1 MKEIKAYIRSNMAD
15 AVLDALERL
24 ETVPAVAVVSLRELG
39 HRHGSGEPQAVA
51 MVKLEVD
58 VADAAAGRVVE
69 TIVEYARTG
78 DGHPGDGKVFV
89 TDLHEAV
96 RIEDGERG
104 EAAVRRRGH

>member
-24 ETVPAVAVVSLRELG
+24 RAVPAVAVVSLREFG
-39 HRHGSGEPQAVA
+39 HRHGSGEIAAVA

-58 VADAAAGRVVE
+58 VADDAAERVVE
-69 TIVEYARTG
+69 TIVEHARTG

-89 TDLHEAV
+89 TDLSEAV
-96 RIEDGERG
+96 RIEDGTRG
-104 EAAVRRRGH
+104 EDAVRRRDA